1 MEDMTQSDL
10 VYFVFYRM
18 NRGTLT
24 SEDMKQ
30 ASVKTEK
37 EYQVC

>member
-1 MEDMTQSDL
+1 MTESDQ
-10 VYFVFYRM
+10 VYFVFFRM

-30 ASVKTEK
+30 ASVKQKK